1 MRKPLLVT
9 ALTLCLASAASAQS
23 PMFIVNGV
31 RLDRCEGPAGHDLA
45 RLANI
50 DPAAIENIE
59 VIKGAAAA
67 QQYGPDAANGVITVT
82 TRKGSVVSLTTCGP
96 RVVRRALGD
105 TLVLA
110 RDGANAVGTNLYS
123 PEFVIA
129 HQEAIALTDQQRA
142 SIQSAVATIQ
152 SKAVVDAQFKL
163 GAATERLN
171 VLLSMP
177 SVDEAAVLQRI
188 DEMLTLE
195 REVKR
200 AQVTLLVRVKNQL
213 TPAQQ
218 KQLDKL
224 RSY

>member
-1 MRKPLLVT
+1 MRKPLFVA
-9 ALTLCLASAASAQS
+9 ALMLCFTSAASAQS
-23 PMFIVNGV
+23 PMFIINGV
-31 RLDRCEGPAGHDLA
+31 RIERCEGPPGHDLS

-67 QQYGPDAANGVITVT
+67 QQYGADAANGVITVT
-82 TRKGSVVSLTTCGP
+82 TKKGSVVSPTTCGI
-96 RVVRRALGD
+96 
-105 TLVLA
+105 LA
-110 RDGANAVGTNLYS
+110 PDGANAVGKSLYA

-129 HQEAIALTDQQRA
+129 HQEAIGLSDQQRTA
-142 SIQSAVATIQ
+142 IQNAVATIQ

-200 AQVTLLVRVKNQL
+200 AQMTLLVRVKNQL
-213 TPAQQ
+213 TAQQQ

-224 RSY
+224 RSF